1 MNASYAVETL
11 TWVESSCWLVV
22 QGFVGIL
29 KNCQYSLLL
38 ESGKSGLFSLTYIM
52 LYRMKIVILEVTSD
66 GNDLYLRKM
75 KL

>member
-29 KNCQYSLLL
+29 KNCKYSLLL
-38 ESGKSGLFSLTYIM
+38 ESVKSGLFSLTYIM
-52 LYRMKIVILEVTSD
+52 V
-66 GNDLYLRKM
+66 
-75 KL
+75 

>member
-11 TWVESSCWLVV
+11 TWVERSCWLVV

-29 KNCQYSLLL
+29 KNCKYSLLL

-52 LYRMKIVILEVTSD
+52 V
-66 GNDLYLRKM
+66 
-75 KL
+75 